1 MRTGNFNTNTLI
13 NAINKNIEL
22 LYALAED
29 NSQLMF
35 FNNMIISNCL
45 VYHANAQKALD
56 KNRATHTK
64 NEKCTEQDMKEYVN
78 AIIEDAKNSPLVTV
92 QYP

>member
-1 MRTGNFNTNTLI
+1 
-13 NAINKNIEL
+13 
-22 LYALAED
+22 
-29 NSQLMF
+29 MF
-35 FNNMIISNCL
+35 FNNMIVSNCL

-56 KNRATHTK
+56 KNRTTHTK
-64 NEKCTEQDMKEYVN
+64 NEQCTAQDMEENIN